1 MKHKILIVED
11 SEYNRVI
18 LSEILSEKYAILEA
32 ENGVEALKIL
42 EENKEEISLIFLDVV
57 MPVMDG
63 YTFLDIIKK
72 DSYFSNIPVIVMTQ
86 NDSEDDE
93 ITALSRGAT
102 DFVPK
107 PYRPQVILHRAAS
120 LINLR
125 ENASIV
131 NQFKYDRLTGLYT
144 KEYFYRIVRD
154 KLDKNP
160 DSQYTI
166 LCCNLENFKLYN
178 DTYGREAGDKLL
190 IEEARILV
198 SKVGEDTVCCRY
210 NADRF
215 LCLVDKEKERV
226 RREHFVKARKINHS
240 DLTENVSVKLG
251 IFEITD
257 RTIPVEQMCDR
268 AIWMVDTIKG
278 IYSQYVAVYND
289 EFRNK
294 LIREQAITDS
304 MENALAEK
312 QFMVYFQPKNNLA
325 DDSMVGAEA
334 LVRWIHPVWGFVSP
348 IEFIPLFEKNGFIR
362 RLDEYV
368 WDFVCSKLRE
378 WIDKGY
384 KVVPVSVNV
393 SRADIYQPF
402 LVDYFCDLIEKYN
415 IDPSMLHLEI
425 TESAYKEN
433 PEQIIKTV
441 EELRQYGFII
451 EMDDFGSGYS
461 SLNMLGKMS
470 LDILKLDMQF
480 IRNEMAKPVECSILI
495 DIVNMAHRL
504 HLGVVAEGVETEE
517 QKERLKSV
525 DCDYAQGYY
534 YSRPVPV
541 NEYEHM
547 LIING
552 YTV

>member
-1 MKHKILIVED
+1 
-11 SEYNRVI
+11 
-18 LSEILSEKYAILEA
+18 
-32 ENGVEALKIL
+32 
-42 EENKEEISLIFLDVV
+42 
-57 MPVMDG
+57 
-63 YTFLDIIKK
+63 
-72 DSYFSNIPVIVMTQ
+72 
-86 NDSEDDE
+86 
-93 ITALSRGAT
+93 
-102 DFVPK
+102 
-107 PYRPQVILHRAAS
+107 
-120 LINLR
+120 
-125 ENASIV
+125 
-131 NQFKYDRLTGLYT
+131 
-144 KEYFYRIVRD
+144 
-154 KLDKNP
+154 
-160 DSQYTI
+160 
-166 LCCNLENFKLYN
+166 
-178 DTYGREAGDKLL
+178 
-190 IEEARILV
+190 
-198 SKVGEDTVCCRY
+198 
-210 NADRF
+210 
-215 LCLVDKEKERV
+215 
-226 RREHFVKARKINHS
+226 
-240 DLTENVSVKLG
+240 
-251 IFEITD
+251 
-257 RTIPVEQMCDR
+257 
-268 AIWMVDTIKG
+268 MVDTIKG

-552 YTV
+552 HTV